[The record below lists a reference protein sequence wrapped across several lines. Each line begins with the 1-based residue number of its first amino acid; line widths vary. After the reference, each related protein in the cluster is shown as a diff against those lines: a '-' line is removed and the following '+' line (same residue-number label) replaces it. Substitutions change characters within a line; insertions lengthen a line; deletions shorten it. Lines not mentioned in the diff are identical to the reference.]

1 MLINHKQI
9 CLFRVFHAS
18 ACLWL
23 WQAGIWQTR
32 MRRSENFRMRVGQPT
47 CAGCITSVRGLY
59 NLRARVGEQTV
70 KRCRTDHRRRGFL

>member
-9 CLFRVFHAS
+9 CLFSCLSRISLPLVMAGGNMANPHAEVGK
-18 ACLWL
+18 LPY
-23 WQAGIWQTR
+23 AG
-32 MRRSENFRMRVGQPT
+32 RSTHV
-47 CAGCITSVRGLY
+47 CGLY